1 MTIVDKPR
9 SDEGFV
15 SSLQVPIQAK
25 GPKWNRSNYRSKNSR
40 LRSKS

>member
-15 SSLQVPIQAK
+15 SSLQVPILYFIQLQF
-25 GPKWNRSNYRSKNSR
+25 GNNS
-40 LRSKS
+40 